1 LGRGRRSLESL
12 KKVFVALADKKF
24 LEHSKSLFYSAK
36 VDGKWDGDFVLVVP
50 EEDRGTFNE
59 KEFNDKGINIFFGKT
74 LSGNPK
80 THYYKYYLW
89 TEYFKKWDWIFYCDM
104 DVLFFNEIKFDLQ
117 NRQKDVL
124 YANDCNGT
132 CLKFQFEYREDEV
145 KNFNDEQRQKY
156 DWIQKN
162 WSWDTPSFQ
171 SCFMLFHKDLIQDDT
186 FDNLIKLH
194 NEYYVYYDLV
204 LHGLTEEQSIL
215 NVEFLY
221 RWKKLGDEFLN
232 AYSRADELD
241 WEFYDMLEPYEDKR
255 DYKSDNIIGLH
266 FYQFFQPWSSHNLTF
281 NKVYNKNVEKFGEME

>member
-1 LGRGRRSLESL
+1 M
-12 KKVFVALADKKF
+12 KKVFVALANKKF
-24 LEHSKSLFYSAK
+24 IEHSKSLFHSAK
-36 VDGKWDGDFVLVVP
+36 VDGKWDGDFVLIVP
-50 EEDRGTFNE
+50 EEDRGTFDE
-59 KEFNDKGINIFFGKT
+59 KEFTDKGIEIFFGKNLT
-74 LSGNPK
+74 GNPSA
-80 THYYKYYLW
+80 HYYKYYLW
-89 TEYFKKWDWIFYCDM
+89 TEYFKKWDWIFYCDV
-104 DVLFFNEIKFDLQ
+104 DVLFFNKINFDLN
-117 NRQKDVL
+117 NRKKDIL
-124 YANDCNGT
+124 YTNDCNGT
-132 CLKFQFEYREDEV
+132 LLNKQFEHRDWVLEKFD
-145 KNFNDEQRQKY
+145 NEQIEKLKWVTDNY
-156 DWIQKN
+156 SDLK
-162 WSWDTPSFQ
+162 SFQ

-255 DYKSDNIIGLH
+255 DYKSENIIGLH

-281 NKVYNKNVEKFGEME
+281 NKIYNKNVEKFGEME